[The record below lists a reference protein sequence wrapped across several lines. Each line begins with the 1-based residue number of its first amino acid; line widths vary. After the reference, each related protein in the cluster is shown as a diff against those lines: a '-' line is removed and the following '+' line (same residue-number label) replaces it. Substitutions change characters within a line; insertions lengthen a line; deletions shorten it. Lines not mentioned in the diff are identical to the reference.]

1 MLLLLIPMA
10 LAGKWDGAETDI
22 HAERVIAAPPEAVFS
37 YLLDLGHLRAIFPTD
52 CVGKWEPGERTFGE
66 GANAIVRYDMAAMH
80 RTLPMT
86 LVRAEAPRIIDL
98 DHLGPRG
105 FITRWTLTPE
115 PPGEEGSATKVRLET
130 PLNAPPAPFRGYF
143 QNVVRPEWMGCY
155 TRTLDNL
162 AGAFKP

>member
-22 HAERVIAAPPEAVFS
+22 HAERLIPAAPEAVFS
-37 YLLDLGHLRAIFPTD
+37 HLLDLGHLRAIFPTG
-52 CVGKWEPGERTFGE
+52 CVGRWEPGERTFGE
-66 GANAIVRYDMAAMH
+66 GANAIVRYDIAAMH
-80 RTLPMT
+80 RKLAMT

-105 FITRWTLTPE
+105 FVTRWTLT
-115 PPGEEGSATKVRLET
+115 EGAGGTNVRLET

-143 QNVVRPEWMGCY
+143 QNVVRPEWIACY
-155 TRTLDNL
+155 TRTLENL
-162 AGAFKP
+162 AGVFEP